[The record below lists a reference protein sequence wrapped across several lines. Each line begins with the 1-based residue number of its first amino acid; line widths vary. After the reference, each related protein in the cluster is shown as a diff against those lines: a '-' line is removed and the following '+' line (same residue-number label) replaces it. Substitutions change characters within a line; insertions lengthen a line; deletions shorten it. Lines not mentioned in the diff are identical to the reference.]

1 MKTIQVGAFEA
12 KNRLSELLAQAER
25 GQRILIT
32 RRGTGVAM
40 LCAPDALEQ
49 VNRARQDPRAVLT
62 RLRAIR
68 SHAKTGPESLKAL
81 VEKGRR

>member
-12 KNRLSELLAQAER
+12 KNRLSELLAQVER
-25 GQRILIT
+25 GQRSLIT
-32 RRGTGVAM
+32 RRGTGVAL

-49 VNRARQDPRAVLT
+49 AAGTRRDPRAVLS

-68 SHAKTGPESLKAL
+68 AQAKTGPEPLKAL
-81 VEKGRR
+81 VEEGRR

>member
-32 RRGTGVAM
+32 RRGTGVAV

-49 VNRARQDPRAVLT
+49 TARERRNPQAILA
-62 RLRAIR
+62 RLRALR
-68 SHAKTGPESLKAL
+68 AQAKTGAEPLKAL
-81 VEKGRR
+81 VEEGRR